1 MVHLTGIPTDTS
13 LQPSTAV
20 DAATKEPES
29 GPVKKLGDRLAKVVL
44 SAREQSQQAL
54 GEQFMTSVYAS
65 RFASQDL
72 PKHEMPEGGM
82 PKEVAYRMI
91 KDETSLDGNP
101 MLK

>member
-1 MVHLTGIPTDTS
+1 MVHLTGIPTDSS
-13 LQPSTAV
+13 LQPSSAV
-20 DAATKEPES
+20 DAAGKEPES
-29 GPVKKLGDRLAKVVL
+29 GPVKRLSDRLAKVVL
-44 SAREQSQQAL
+44 SAREQSTREQ

-65 RFASQDL
+65 KYAAQDL

>member
-1 MVHLTGIPTDTS
+1 MVHLSGIPTDSS
-13 LQPSTAV
+13 LQPSRPV
-20 DAATKEPES
+20 DAASKTPES
-29 GPVKKLGDRLAKVVL
+29 GPVKHLGERLAKVVL
-44 SAREQSQQAL
+44 SAREQSEQQ
-54 GEQFMTSVYAS
+54 GHEQFMTSVYAS
-65 RFASQDL
+65 KYAAQDL